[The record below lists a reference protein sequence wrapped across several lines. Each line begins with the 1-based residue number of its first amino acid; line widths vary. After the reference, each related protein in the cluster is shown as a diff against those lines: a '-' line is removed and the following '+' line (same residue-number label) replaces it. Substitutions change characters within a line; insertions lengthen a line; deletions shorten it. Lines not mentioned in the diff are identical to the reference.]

1 MRDILAHTDK
11 AKYGLIHFVCGALSL
26 DSSKSNNSSNDQD
39 FASTLRSR
47 LEVFRYL
54 VELRKKNGLNDHIR
68 EAVNGRSPLHC
79 FTMWLKNRNHKDAI
93 EFANELLSLG
103 ARPDSIDRELIPA
116 RLTPLHYS
124 LIYDNAELATH
135 FVKNVEKIEWNKIK
149 DAMPSA
155 FLIACGQTST
165 SIDLLRCLSDHDD
178 HHGYIWSSTRRML
191 AGCYYICFPT
201 EEDTQQLLPPPTT
214 TTS

>member
-1 MRDILAHTDK
+1 M
-11 AKYGLIHFVCGALSL
+11 
-26 DSSKSNNSSNDQD
+26 DSSKSSSNSSNDQD

-68 EAVNGRSPLHC
+68 EALNGRSPLHC

-103 ARPDSIDRELIPA
+103 ARPDSIDRELMPA

-178 HHGYIWSSTRRML
+178 RNDVFKAEGLESLSKVEITKRFAKGTLSNTIFS
-191 AGCYYICFPT
+191 PT
-201 EEDTQQLLPPPTT
+201 IPTLKQF
-214 TTS
+214 

>member
-1 MRDILAHTDK
+1 MSSGHNASHT
-11 AKYGLIHFVCGALSL
+11 AF
-26 DSSKSNNSSNDQD
+26 Q
-39 FASTLRSR
+39 
-47 LEVFRYL
+47 
-54 VELRKKNGLNDHIR
+54 NGLNDHIR

-79 FTMWLKNRNHKDAI
+79 FTVWLKNRNHEDAI
-93 EFANELLSLG
+93 GFADELLSLG
-103 ARPDSIDRELIPA
+103 ARPDSIDRELMPA

-165 SIDLLRCLSDHDD
+165 SIDLLRCLSENDD
-178 HHGYIWSSTRRML
+178 RNDVFKAEGLESLSKVEITKRFAKGTLSNTIFS
-191 AGCYYICFPT
+191 PT
-201 EEDTQQLLPPPTT
+201 IPTLKQF
-214 TTS
+214 

>member
-1 MRDILAHTDK
+1 M
-11 AKYGLIHFVCGALSL
+11 
-26 DSSKSNNSSNDQD
+26 DSSKSSSNSSNDQD

-68 EAVNGRSPLHC
+68 EALNGRSPLHC

-149 DAMPSA
+149 DATPSA

-165 SIDLLRCLSDHDD
+165 SIDLLRCLRDHDD
-178 HHGYIWSSTRRML
+178 RNDDVFKAEGLESLSKVEITKRFAKGTVVSNFFLFFSNTRTSSNIL
-191 AGCYYICFPT
+191 
-201 EEDTQQLLPPPTT
+201 
-214 TTS
+214 